1 MAKRTWMGITV
12 AVAVALGATA
22 ASAGARRVTG
32 VVKAATSTS
41 LQIMTIREGEAT
53 VGVDGRTEYMKWI
66 THKPW
71 QQDNS
76 ANRGSVGAGSCVDVQ
91 LRSDQGAVAKSV
103 WINTD
108 GAGTLYDPC
117 KAIR

>member
-1 MAKRTWMGITV
+1 MARRMFVGLM
-12 AVAVALGATA
+12 VAVALGATA

-32 VVKAATSTS
+32 LVKAATGTS

-53 VGVDGRTEYMKWI
+53 VTVDGRTDYMKWI

-76 ANRGSVGAGSCVDVQ
+76 AKRGSVGAGSCVDVQ

-103 WINTD
+103 WINAD

-117 KAIR
+117 RTIR

>member
-1 MAKRTWMGITV
+1 MARRMFMGI
-12 AVAVALGATA
+12 AAALVIGATG
-22 ASAGARRVTG
+22 ASAGAGRVTG
-32 VVKAATSTS
+32 LVTAATGTS

-53 VGVDGRTEYMKWI
+53 VSVDGRTDYMKWI

-76 ANRGSVGAGSCVDVQ
+76 ARRGSVGAGSCVDVQ
-91 LRSDQGAVAKSV
+91 LRSDEGRVAKIV
-103 WINTD
+103 RVNVD

-117 KAIR
+117 RQIR

>member
-1 MAKRTWMGITV
+1 MARRMFVGLM
-12 AVAVALGATA
+12 VAVALGATA

-32 VVKAATSTS
+32 LVKAATGTS

-53 VGVDGRTEYMKWI
+53 VTVDGRTDYMKWI

-76 ANRGSVGAGSCVDVQ
+76 AKRGSVGAGSCVDVQ

-103 WINTD
+103 WINVD

-117 KAIR
+117 RAIR

>member
-1 MAKRTWMGITV
+1 MARQMFVGLM
-12 AVAVALGATA
+12 VAVALGATA

-32 VVKAATSTS
+32 LVKAATSTS

-53 VGVDGRTEYMKWI
+53 VTVDGRTDYMKWI

-76 ANRGSVGAGSCVDVQ
+76 AKRGSVGAGSCVDVQ
-91 LRSDQGAVAKSV
+91 LRSDQGAVAKIV
-103 WINTD
+103 RINDD

-117 KAIR
+117 RAIR

>member
-1 MAKRTWMGITV
+1 MARQMFVGLM
-12 AVAVALGATA
+12 VAVALGATA

-32 VVKAATSTS
+32 LVTAATNTS

-53 VGVDGRTEYMKWI
+53 VSVDGRTDYMKWI

-76 ANRGSVGAGSCVDVQ
+76 AKRGSVGAGSCVDVQ
-91 LRSDQGAVAKSV
+91 LRSDQGAVAKGV
-103 WINTD
+103 WIRSEEHT
-108 GAGTLYDPC
+108 
-117 KAIR
+117 

>member
-1 MAKRTWMGITV
+1 MAKQVFVGLM
-12 AVAVALGATA
+12 VAVALGATA

-32 VVKAATSTS
+32 LVRAATGTS
-41 LQIMTIREGEAT
+41 LQITTFREGEAT
-53 VGVDGRTEYMKWI
+53 VSIDARTDYMKWI

-76 ANRGSVGAGSCVDVQ
+76 ANRRTVGAGSCVDVQ

-103 WINTD
+103 FVNAD

-117 KAIR
+117 RAIR